1 MSTLSPYIGRA
12 FYGSFKDLRAVQ
24 REASA
29 PILDG
34 LDVIVLSATGSGKTE
49 AVLAPLVDRYLPMMR
64 AAKGCTLLYVT
75 PTRALA
81 NDLLRRIELP
91 LDRLGLS
98 VGIRHGERND
108 LLRAAKPNILITT
121 PESLD
126 VMLVSHESSILD
138 VQAVV
143 LDEIHLTYNTQRGF
157 QLAVLLKRLEAA
169 VGRLLQVIGLS
180 ATVADADNIWHFF
193 RPSNQPVVIR
203 AEGAKPLDYRIA
215 QLQNHRELSGL
226 IDVLA
231 EGRDT
236 KILLFANSRRECDRL
251 GVALRDNTILG
262 SDVFIHHSSLARD
275 ARLEVE
281 KRFQQASKAICIATS
296 TLELGIDIGD
306 IDLVI
311 LYGSPGGWESLL
323 QRVGRG
329 NRRSNKTNVIC
340 LVPPEHGSPFL
351 GALGF
356 EALLSQ
362 ISEGRLERED
372 PLEVYGAAVQQILST
387 LLERNGSYY
396 RIADLASLFGP
407 WSHLVRP
414 TIESMLA
421 ALTVTDHVRPHGF
434 QNRYGAGDALHR
446 LRDLSLIW
454 GNFPT
459 RTRDVKLMSRG
470 RELGAIPSIN
480 LLRLRPGIII
490 SFAGRRW
497 RVSKVGPRAV
507 DLERSTES
515 STLEIGYSGSKAPL
529 DPANV
534 EEMLRLLEAGV
545 DFRKIIMGSG
555 NRLREVAVRLRQ
567 YVRWDQIPMVQNHE
581 RYHYFTFAG
590 NVVNSVIAR
599 WARLG
604 SFEAGEIALRSE
616 YPIDFSKLP
625 IDPYEL
631 RSIASQVMQ
640 VPGDLSLF
648 QGLLPPELIEREL
661 VDIWLKTPVFAR
673 SLERLSRAKV
683 TSVPMSQVIELMSS

>member
-1 MSTLSPYIGRA
+1 MSNLSQNIGRA
-12 FYGSFKDLRAVQ
+12 FYGSFRELRDVQ
-24 REASA
+24 REATT

-49 AVLAPLVDRYLPMMR
+49 AVLAPLVDRYISLMR
-64 AAKGCTLLYVT
+64 SARGCTVLYVS

-81 NDLLRRIELP
+81 NDLLRRVELP

-108 LLRAAKPNILITT
+108 LSRASKPNILITT

-126 VMLVSHESSILD
+126 VMLVSHEPSILD
-138 VQAVV
+138 VRAVV

-157 QLAVLLKRLEAA
+157 QLAVLLRRLEAA
-169 VGRLLQVIGLS
+169 AGRLLQVIGLS

-193 RPSNQPVVIR
+193 RPANQPVVVR

-215 QLQNHRELSGL
+215 HLQNHSELAGL

-231 EGRDT
+231 QGRDA

-251 GVALRDNTILG
+251 GAALRDNTILG
-262 SDVFIHHSSLARD
+262 GDVFIHHSSLACD

-281 KRFQQASKAICIATS
+281 KRFQQAPKAICIATS

-306 IDLVI
+306 IDLVM

-329 NRRSNKTNVIC
+329 NRRSDKTNVVC
-340 LVPPEHGSPFL
+340 LVSPEHGNPFL

-362 ISEGRLERED
+362 ISEGRLERES
-372 PLEVYGAAVQQILST
+372 PLEVYGAAIQQVLST
-387 LLERNGSYY
+387 LLESNGSYY
-396 RIADLASLFGP
+396 RIADLASLFAP
-407 WSHLVRP
+407 WPHLVRM

-421 ALTVTDHVRPHGF
+421 ALTLTGHVRPHGF
-434 QNRYGAGDALHR
+434 QNRCGAGDELHR

-459 RTRDVKLMSRG
+459 RTRDVKLLSRG

-490 SFAGRRW
+490 SFAGRQW
-497 RVSKVGPRAV
+497 RVSKLGPRAV
-507 DLERSTES
+507 DLERTTEG

-545 DFRKIIMGSG
+545 SFRKITMGSG
-555 NRLREVAVRLRQ
+555 DQFREVAGRLRQ
-567 YVRWDQIPMVQNHE
+567 YVRWDQIPMVRNPE
-581 RYHYFTFAG
+581 GYYYFTFAG
-590 NVVNSVIAR
+590 KVLNSVIAR
-599 WARLG
+599 WARLA
-604 SFEAGEIALRSE
+604 SFDAGEIALRTE
-616 YPIDFSKLP
+616 DPIDFSQLP
-625 IDPYEL
+625 ADPYKL
-631 RSIASQVMQ
+631 HSVASQVMQ
-640 VPGDLSLF
+640 VPENLTLF
-648 QGLLPPELIEREL
+648 QGLLPADLIEREL

-673 SLERLSRAKV
+673 SLERLSRATV
-683 TSVPMSQVIELMSS
+683 VLVPMSQIAELMPS